1 MPKKTLHL
9 LLTRDVPS
17 LGASG
22 EEVNVAAAYAQR
34 VLLPQGS
41 AVVSSPRERARIA
54 KQRARQKQI
63 QAAAVAKHRAIT
75 SALAGKTLLLPV
87 KASGSRLYGSVGAP
101 EIVAAAKASFGVSI
115 EPGWLQLP
123 EPIRHLGDYAVL
135 VSPPDVPPANLSLT
149 VSAL

>member
-1 MPKKTLHL
+1 MPKTLRL

-22 EEVNVAAAYAQR
+22 EEVHVAAAYAQR

-41 AVVSSPRERARIA
+41 AVVASARERARIA
-54 KQRARQKQI
+54 KERARLKRI
-63 QAAAVAKHRAIT
+63 RAAAVAQQHAIT
-75 SALAGKTLLLPV
+75 AACTGKTLLLSVP
-87 KASGSRLYGSVGAP
+87 ASGSRLYGSAGAS

-115 EPGWLQLP
+115 DPSWLTLP
-123 EPIRHLGDYAVL
+123 EPIRHLGDYTVL
-135 VSPPDVPPANLSLT
+135 VSPPDVPPANLAVT